1 MTARH
6 LPELAPSVEEITIIG
21 LNHGSYGAAGCSANG
36 GSDCDRAS
44 TGSHCRPDQGAR
56 SGSGDNTDED
66 IPLFVGHGSAA
77 RQEKCRTYGQNESPH
92 TAPTIQT
99 GIGRT
104 RHQSSVVEFI
114 ENSR

>member
-6 LPELAPSVEEITIIG
+6 LPELTASVEEITIIG
-21 LNHGSYGAAGCSANG
+21 FNHGSYGAAACSADG
-36 GSDCDRAS
+36 GSDCDRAA

-66 IPLFVGHGSAA
+66 IPLLVGHGSAA

-104 RHQSSVVEFI
+104 RRQSSVVEFI